1 MEKIATQI
9 SLDTFDREILEIVQA
24 DNQQSHSAIGARVGL
39 SPSSARRRLKRLRDA
54 GVIEADV
61 SIVRP
66 EGTVSQIIVMV
77 SFETESVASYDAFRA
92 RMAESPEVTQ
102 IYSVSGNIDFVLV
115 VQTPDLSSYEAWG
128 ERMLMSD
135 PAIRRYDSHV
145 VWSRVKFSTALP
157 PRRPKP

>member
-1 MEKIATQI
+1 MPQIANTR

-24 DNQQSHSAIGARVGL
+24 NNQQTHAAIGERIGL
-39 SPSSARRRLKRLRDA
+39 SPSSVRRRLKRLRDA
-54 GVIEADV
+54 GIIEADV

-66 EGTVSQIIVMV
+66 EGAVSQIIVMV
-77 SFETESVASYDAFRA
+77 SFETESMASYDAFRA
-92 RMAESPEVTQ
+92 RMSESPEVTQ
-102 IYSVSGNIDFVLV
+102 IYSVSGNVDFILV
-115 VQTPDLSSYEAWG
+115 VQSPDLSSYEAWG

-157 PRRPKP
+157 SHRL